1 MQALGFPNLRL
12 RLVLFNVLTSPRAKA
27 DLNEK
32 MMRPTVPLLVLAVST
47 LVSPALAIPEQ
58 VILLRHADK
67 DTGRGD
73 YNLSPKG
80 FERSIRLGQAI
91 PSCFGAPTRIGV
103 YDLDPATSK
112 NARSYQT
119 AVPLAVATGVNIA
132 LMAGSQTNSLAVGQQ
147 VLRAKSFDGARAVF
161 IWEHRKLPDLAK
173 GLGWGA
179 MEPIGPDDYDQM
191 IVFSWPSAGAH
202 PQVKLLSQKELFQR
216 PCSQNPQT
224 ESGVAS
230 IEAPGVGL
238 QLDLPSLRATTGQPP
253 QPGEVKAVADVAILE
268 WLQRYRSPQLIA
280 NSWLLLDR
288 NLTNFDLALGVDM
301 AKITPQLLRGLS
313 PYLALV
319 DGAKDSIKET
329 IRRPRPYLADP
340 RIHPCLPKESGWSF
354 PSGHSA
360 FYRAAAELLADLVP
374 ERRERLLAV
383 GLTGGTSRTL
393 CGVHYPSDVE
403 AGQRL
408 GEAAAQQII
417 ASDQWRRFKLLP
429 GIQAEL
435 QKIQAVKQQLLP
447 LAIN

>member
-1 MQALGFPNLRL
+1 
-12 RLVLFNVLTSPRAKA
+12 
-27 DLNEK
+27 
-32 MMRPTVPLLVLAVST
+32 MRPTLPLLVLAVST

-80 FERSIRLGQAI
+80 FERSIRLGQSI

-103 YDLDPATSK
+103 YEFDLATSK

-119 AVPLAVATGVNIA
+119 AVPLAVASGVSIA
-132 LMAGSQTNSLAVGQQ
+132 MMAGSQANSLAVGQQ
-147 VLRAKSFDGARAVF
+147 VLRAKSYDGARVVF
-161 IWEHRKLPDLAK
+161 IWEHRRLPDLAK

-179 MEPIGPDDYDQM
+179 MAPIGYDDYDQL
-191 IVFSWPSAGAH
+191 VVLSWPSAGAP
-202 PQVKLLSQKELFQR
+202 PQVKLLSQKELFKR
-216 PCSQNPQT
+216 PCSQHVQT
-224 ESGVAS
+224 QSGVTA
-230 IEAPGVGL
+230 IEAPGAGL

-253 QPGEVKAVADVAILE
+253 QPGEAKAAADVAILE
-268 WLQRYRSPQLIA
+268 WLQRHRSPQLIA

-301 AKITPQLLRGLS
+301 AKITPQLLRGLA
-313 PYLALV
+313 PFLALV

-329 IRRPRPYLADP
+329 VRRPRPYLADP
-340 RIHPCLPKESGWSF
+340 RLHPCLPKESGWSF

-383 GLTGGTSRTL
+383 GLTGGSSRTL

-429 GIQAEL
+429 GIRAEL
-435 QKIQAVKQQLLP
+435 QSIQAVKQQFLP
-447 LAIN
+447 LVIN